1 METIGDRCF
10 QGTALEQLEVPGR
23 VTEIGSGAFSG
34 CASLK
39 QVAFAPDAQLR
50 VLAENVF
57 RGTGL
62 ERFEAPASLREI
74 RAGALAECPALRTVT
89 LNKGLE
95 RIGGS

>member
-1 METIGDRCF
+1 M
-10 QGTALEQLEVPGR
+10 PGH

-39 QVAFAPDAQLR
+39 QVTFARDAQLR

-74 RAGALAECPALRTVT
+74 RAGAFAECPALRTVV
-89 LNKGLE
+89 LNEGLE
-95 RIGGS
+95 RIGNSE